1 MILGIKTPGL
11 DEERKDSEFLSNIG
25 AFTDEFA
32 YDYKDI
38 ITDIAKDAFGPD
50 NVDYAIYDFGSDA
63 VDPFEVYIVFNLFED
78 ENRDYKDTMYFIPF
92 NSYEEIPYIDNI
104 EEKVKTFQLANK
116 ELIKNLYKQ
125 TKQISETKYS
135 SPNTRRYRHKNP
147 GES

>member
-11 DEERKDSEFLSNIG
+11 DKEREDRKFLKDIG

-38 ITDIAKDAFGPD
+38 VTDIAKDAFGPD
-50 NVDYAIYDFGSDA
+50 SVDYAIYDFGSDA

-92 NSYEEIPYIDNI
+92 NSYEEIPYIDNL

-116 ELIKNLYKQ
+116 ELINSLYKQ
-125 TKQISETKYS
+125 TKQISEAKHN
-135 SPNTRRYRHKNP
+135 PPDTRRYRHKNP
-147 GES
+147 